1 LASPTLYQFK
11 VEVLAIPEPPT
22 PIIKIVVN
30 NTVPKKVERASQF
43 KPEIKQQKSL
53 KKNKKTEI

>member
-11 VEVLAIPEPPT
+11 VEVIAIPEPPA
-22 PIIKIVVN
+22 PVVKIVVN

-43 KPEIKQQKSL
+43 KPEIKQQQSL
-53 KKNKKTEI
+53 KIKKTEI